1 MKPNTPITMYDEA
14 GWEVQVQPTI
24 PTKPNNIPMAG
35 RTVQATNPIAT
46 GPVTVTLPVPD
57 PQDLIETFLT
67 PYDQGAG
74 ETRYLTMVNGAKN
87 KIRMCA
93 FGFTDPQVSAALVAA
108 QARHVDIGIVMD
120 ENQAGGPHQ
129 MIEIAKLK
137 ATNIPLWIG
146 HSASH
151 DQLVHAKFT
160 VVDDLWVEDG
170 SWNYSPSASHQDN
183 FLNFMQ
189 SPKRAKLFN
198 DYWEKIK
205 AKIIEQQTAKAA
217 KSAKVKE

>member
-1 MKPNTPITMYDEA
+1 MKRTIWDVSVKSPAFWAGLVGVQIALACFHHGPLYDLAAVAMKPNTPITMYDEA

-108 QARHVDIGIVMD
+108 QARHVDIGIVRS
-120 ENQAGGPHQ
+120 EERAGGPHQ

-137 ATNIPLWIG
+137 ATNIPLW
-146 HSASH
+146 
-151 DQLVHAKFT
+151 
-160 VVDDLWVEDG
+160 
-170 SWNYSPSASHQDN
+170 
-183 FLNFMQ
+183 
-189 SPKRAKLFN
+189 
-198 DYWEKIK
+198 
-205 AKIIEQQTAKAA
+205 
-217 KSAKVKE
+217 